1 MNYKMKLLIFLSFIF
16 FFQTNIISQ
25 TNFEGKIVFQV
36 KNNNETNQ
44 ITYLVKGDKF
54 RIEPKTPK
62 GMGVMIYNSKKKMMI
77 ILITPKKMYMEVPL
91 DLTNKKSDKKKK
103 TKSYFKNTGK
113 TKKIFGYNSEK
124 FEFVNKGKKGEAWMT
139 KDLGGFLFFRNPK
152 QNSSSQS
159 DWQKAIIAEN
169 YFPMVISE
177 INSEGKPSVM
187 FKVLEVKAKNLANS
201 LFEPPAGYQKFD
213 VSKMMKRNN

>member
-1 MNYKMKLLIFLSFIF
+1 MNNKMKLLTLLSIIF
-16 FFQTNIISQ
+16 FFHTNIISQ
-25 TNFEGKIVFQV
+25 TNFEGKIVIQV
-36 KNNNETNQ
+36 SNEDETNQ
-44 ITYLVKGDKF
+44 ISYLVKGDKF
-54 RIEPKTPK
+54 RIEFKASK
-62 GMGVMIYNSKKKMMI
+62 GMGAMIYDSKKKTMTM
-77 ILITPKKMYMEVPL
+77 LITSKKMYMEVPL

-139 KDLGGFLFFRNPK
+139 KDLGGFLFFRNPGQ
-152 QNSSSQS
+152 QNSLQS

-177 INSEGKPSVM
+177 INSEGKTNVM
-187 FKVLEVKAKNLANS
+187 FEVLEIKAQNLTNS

>member
-1 MNYKMKLLIFLSFIF
+1 MTNKVKLLTLLAIIF
-16 FFQTNIISQ
+16 FSYTNIIPQ

-36 KNNNETNQ
+36 RNGAETNQ

-54 RIEPKTPK
+54 RIEPKTSK
-62 GMGVMIYNSKKKMMI
+62 GMGVMIYNSKKKTMI
-77 ILITPKKMYMEVPL
+77 IFITPKKMYMEIPL
-91 DLTNKKSDKKKK
+91 DLTNKKTDKKKQ
-103 TKSYFKNTGK
+103 TTSYFKNTGK

-139 KDLGGFLFFRNPK
+139 KDLGGFLFFRNPRR
-152 QNSSSQS
+152 NSSTQS
-159 DWQKAIIAEN
+159 DWQRAIIAEN

-177 INSEGKPSVM
+177 INSEGKSNVM
-187 FKVLEVKAKNLANS
+187 FKVLEVKAQNLANS

-213 VSKMMKRNN
+213 MSRMMKKNN